1 MAGLFL
7 RETPLPKLPY
17 HSCVRKQNV
26 ILTAWLSAPILAVAL
41 LCYWI
46 VVSLQTGPKM
56 NEPAVGAGHGQTG
69 GANAI
74 GELLSARR
82 GQAKLSLVIDDR
94 TGLASEEYPLLIGLE
109 VNAWMGEPMVFS
121 GNGRWTWDGQAGQ
134 VKQGFE
140 VFWRD
145 GAGIEHRDAAGR
157 RHLTISSGEQHVT
170 LTTLDP

>member
-1 MAGLFL
+1 
-7 RETPLPKLPY
+7 
-17 HSCVRKQNV
+17 VRKQNL
-26 ILTAWLSAPILAVAL
+26 ILTAWLSAPILAVVL

-46 VVSLQTGPKM
+46 LVSLQTGPKM
-56 NEPAVGAGHGQTG
+56 HEPAVGAGHGQTG

-82 GQAKLSLVIDDR
+82 GKASLTLVIEDR
-94 TGLASEEYPLLIGLE
+94 TGLASEAYPLLIGLE
-109 VNAWMGEPMVFS
+109 KNAWTGEPMVLT
-121 GNGRWTWDGQAGQ
+121 GDDRWTWDGQAGM

-145 GAGIEHRDAAGR
+145 EAGVEHRDHDGR
-157 RHLTISSGEQHVT
+157 RHLTISSGEQVVT